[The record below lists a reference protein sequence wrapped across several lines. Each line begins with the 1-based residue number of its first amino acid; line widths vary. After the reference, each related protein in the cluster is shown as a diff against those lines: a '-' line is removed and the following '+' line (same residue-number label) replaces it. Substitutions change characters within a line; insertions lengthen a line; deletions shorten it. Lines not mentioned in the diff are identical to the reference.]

1 VPGAPALSQ
10 AFGAAASTAA
20 TASLSASTTT
30 PTATGDL
37 LVVTVLVRNVDTLV
51 TVGSVSDNAGD
62 SFTRVTAVVRGKQTD
77 EEVWEAATSVGG
89 ATTLSVALPIASS
102 VSMTV
107 LDVTGA
113 VASPVDARSTSSGTS
128 ATATTGT
135 ATSTE
140 SPEIAVACVGWDT
153 KSALTGTSGG
163 YTALP
168 VEESSV
174 AGWLSGEQTAYMI
187 LNTAG
192 AQSYARTFSA
202 SEVWT
207 GALVTF
213 S

>member
-1 VPGAPALSQ
+1 MS
-10 AFGAAASTAA
+10 
-20 TASLSASTTT
+20 
-30 PTATGDL
+30 
-37 LVVTVLVRNVDTLV
+37 
-51 TVGSVSDNAGD
+51 GS
-62 SFTRVTAVVRGKQTD
+62 R
-77 EEVWEAATSVGG
+77 WE
-89 ATTLSVALPIASS
+89 
-102 VSMTV
+102 
-107 LDVTGA
+107 
-113 VASPVDARSTSSGTS
+113 SGW
-128 ATATTGT
+128 G
-135 ATSTE
+135 
-140 SPEIAVACVGWDT
+140 T
-153 KSALTGTSGG
+153 KSALSGTSGG